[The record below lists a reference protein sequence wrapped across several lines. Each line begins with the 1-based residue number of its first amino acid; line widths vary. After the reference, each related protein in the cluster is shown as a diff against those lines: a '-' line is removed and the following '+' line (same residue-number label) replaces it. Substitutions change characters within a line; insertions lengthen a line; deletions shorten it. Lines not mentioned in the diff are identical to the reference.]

1 MKRTFKTSITSDEYM
16 KMTKTSKLSF
26 FERIGFKFYLIYNIN
41 NDMYYARK
49 VCSWWLY
56 ILMFIPVAIYQFF
69 YVLYDG
75 GLSEYSIGGR
85 SGPTHLVSFSTKQF
99 FEDYGGTLIEKD

>member
-85 SGPTHLVSFSTKQF
+85 SGPLLFVSSDTKQF
-99 FEDYGGTLIEKD
+99 FKDYGGILIEKD